1 MKKYIFI
8 VIVIC
13 TTSLTSFAQDGPLRE
28 RFKQKKEQVK
38 SLKVAFITNELDL
51 TPDEAAKFWP
61 LYNAFEDRQQ
71 EIRKQKMKAFLDRKD
86 DDSIDKLSEKEAA
99 TILSQMESTE
109 DELYQLKKKFIANL
123 KGVLPA
129 TKILKLK
136 KAEEEFSKK
145 LLQQY
150 RDKKIGR

>member
-1 MKKYIFI
+1 MKNIKISTVVLLFLSI
-8 VIVIC
+8 
-13 TTSLTSFAQDGPLRE
+13 TTFAQGGKFRE
-28 RFKQKKEQVK
+28 KFQQKKDQVK
-38 SLKVAFITNELDL
+38 AMKIAFITSELNL

-61 LYNAFEDRQQ
+61 LFNEFE
-71 EIRKQKMKAFLDRKD
+71 EKQKAIRQDKIKNYIDR
-86 DDSIDKLSEKEAA
+86 SQGSEKLTEKEA
-99 TILSQMESTE
+99 LNLLNQMETAE
-109 DELYQLKKKFIANL
+109 EELHQLRKKFVANL

-150 RDKKIGR
+150 RDKR

>member
-1 MKKYIFI
+1 MKLKKIFT
-8 VIVIC
+8 VLLFTFSMVAF
-13 TTSLTSFAQDGPLRE
+13 TQPGSRLKE
-28 RFKQKKEQVK
+28 RFQQKKDQLK
-38 SLKVAFITNELDL
+38 SMKIAYITTELNL
-51 TPDEAAKFWP
+51 TPDEATKFWP
-61 LYNAFEDRQQ
+61 LFNAFED
-71 EIRKQKMKAFLDRKD
+71 KQKELKQDKIKNYLDRI
-86 DDSIDKLSEKEAA
+86 DSEKLSEKEAN
-99 TILSQMESTE
+99 TLLNQMESTE
-109 DELYQLKKKFIANL
+109 DELFQLRKKFVSNL